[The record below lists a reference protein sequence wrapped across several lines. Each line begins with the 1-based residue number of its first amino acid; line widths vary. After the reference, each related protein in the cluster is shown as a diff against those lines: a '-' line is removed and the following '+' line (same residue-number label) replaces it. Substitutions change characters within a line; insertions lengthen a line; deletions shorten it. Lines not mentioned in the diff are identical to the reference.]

1 MKQMTMNRGNREP
14 RQRRD
19 GRKTRGAIIAFIGQY
34 WREKGYAPDYREIG
48 EHIGQ
53 STSVVSHHLAQ
64 LIRDGAIFHDKGT
77 ARSIRLNQPPSALLS
92 APPMLA
98 NKVLHILTE
107 QVRLAGELTR
117 LDGMDVLHLQS
128 GWQAA
133 TEIFAP
139 QAFITVLPNGV
150 TLGGQVPEAHWM
162 SDALAVVARKPS
174 RRFDLILGAAPCQD
188 AQVFCALV
196 EQMRKLLLPGGWLAL
211 LVSLQAM
218 QSVTAQEK
226 LFVPSPPQQ
235 VWMNTRP
242 MNGAEA
248 LLLWRDTPYAGQ
260 AILNWFDW

>member
-1 MKQMTMNRGNREP
+1 MAMNRGKGEP
-14 RQRRD
+14 QQRRD
-19 GRKTRGAIIAFIGQY
+19 GQRTRAAIVAFIGQY
-34 WREKGYAPDYREIG
+34 WRERGYAPQYRDIG
-48 EHIGQ
+48 QHIGQ

-64 LIRDGAIFHDKGT
+64 LIRDGVIFQDKGT
-77 ARSIRLNQPPSALLS
+77 ARSIRLNQPPSALVS

-128 GWQAA
+128 DWQVA

-139 QAFITVLPNGV
+139 QAFITVLPNGA
-150 TLGGQVPEAHWM
+150 TLTGQVPEAHWM

-174 RRFDLILGAAPCQD
+174 CRFDLILGAVPSQD

-196 EQMRKLLLPGGWLAL
+196 EQARKLLLPGGWLAL
-211 LVSLQAM
+211 LVSLAAM

-226 LFVPSPPQQ
+226 LFVPTPPHQ

-248 LLLWRDTPYAGQ
+248 LLLWHDTPYAGQ